1 MDDNAKNISVEN
13 DAIEM
18 PFTEDTGD
26 VFEDAKMSETLAQE
40 SLQLSMWLN
49 LQGPTIESEELDE

>member
-1 MDDNAKNISVEN
+1 MDNDAKNISVEN

-26 VFEDAKMSETLAQE
+26 VFEDAKPETDPIEMPFDILDH
-40 SLQLSMWLN
+40 LFHN
-49 LQGPTIESEELDE
+49 LYIHLFYY